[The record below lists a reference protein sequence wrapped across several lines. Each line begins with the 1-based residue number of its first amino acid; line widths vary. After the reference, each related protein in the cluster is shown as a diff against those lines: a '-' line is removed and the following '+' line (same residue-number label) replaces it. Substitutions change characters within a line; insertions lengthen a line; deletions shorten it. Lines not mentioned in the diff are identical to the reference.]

1 MFAERISRAV
11 ALAAA
16 TVVFGAGVATAQT
29 VIVRKAPQGSTVEV
43 VAKGAVAGT
52 ATVNSEGDA
61 VVAVNLF
68 GTAEKAETDAYL
80 FVEVCGEARRVLIVE
95 RGEPVPPRTSDCER
109 HDLPGLFLVRRV
121 SSLVFDVSTPAPTV
135 LLRQGSYS
143 LKPPRVWKAAPTGLI
158 LFGGAG
164 LGRFRDASGIA
175 CGAVEGCSGDDSATA
190 LTAGAAYWLA
200 RFLAAEISYMR
211 PGKAEASATT
221 DTFQFDSELD
231 AEIVNVSAKIGVPI
245 GPTRLYG
252 NIGTSWHRALN
263 TTTQTTGTIV
273 DTFDVQTEGWGWMW
287 AAGFEAWLASS
298 FAIYAEGGSII
309 LKGNAV
315 NVPEGEIDERLN
327 FIVGGFRIRVGR

>member
-11 ALAAA
+11 AIAAA
-16 TVVFGAGVATAQT
+16 TAVFGGGVATAQT

-43 VAKGAVAGT
+43 MVKGAVAGT
-52 ATVNSEGDA
+52 ASVNSGGDA
-61 VVAVNLF
+61 VVSANLF

-80 FVEVCGEARRVLIVE
+80 FVDVCGSVRRVLIVE
-95 RGEPVPPRTSDCER
+95 RGEPVPPRTSDCVR

-143 LKPPRVWKAAPTGLI
+143 LKPPRVWKPAPTGLI
-158 LFGGAG
+158 VFGGAG
-164 LGRFRDASGIA
+164 LGRFRDASAIG
-175 CGAVEGCSGDDSATA
+175 CGAVEGCSGDDSGTA
-190 LTAGAAYWLA
+190 LTAGAAFWLA
-200 RFLAAEISYMR
+200 KWLAGEVSYMR
-211 PGKAEASATT
+211 PAKSEASATT
-221 DTFQFDSELD
+221 DTFTFDSVLD
-231 AEIVNVSAKIGVPI
+231 AEIVNLSAKIGVPI
-245 GPTRLYG
+245 GPTRIYG

-298 FAIYAEGGSII
+298 VAIYGEGGSIG
-309 LKGNAV
+309 LEGKPV
-315 NVPEGEIDERLN
+315 NVPEGGIDERVN
-327 FIVGGFRIRVGR
+327 FVVGGFRIRLGR